1 MSPLTKRSSCNTCQD
16 LTWALDFDMQ
26 TPLSRLC
33 QAGLARGCCSLGSRL
48 EHTALQTAPTCSQG
62 RPQRCLAP
70 SQQNLKDCNALSQ
83 IVRSSEIWIISFPV
97 LQARSGRTV
106 GSFAPLVR
114 LAWIMQRTPS
124 RSTCSGLAWHRMGT
138 PSRLSPLLNQ
148 SHSYFIAAE
157 FCCTPFRRRAALHKG
172 WRLRAWSS
180 DEVQNM
186 TMP

>member
-1 MSPLTKRSSCNTCQD
+1 MSPLMKRSSCNTCQAS
-16 LTWALDFDMQ
+16 TWALDFDMQ

-33 QAGLARGCCSLGSRL
+33 QAGPAQGCRSRGSTWKRI
-48 EHTALQTAPTCSQG
+48 ALQTAPTSSQG

-83 IVRSSEIWIISFPV
+83 IVRSSEVWNISFPV
-97 LQARSGRTV
+97 LQDRSSRTV

-114 LAWIMQRTPS
+114 PAWTMQSTPS
-124 RSTCSGLAWHRMGT
+124 RSTCLGLAWHRMDT
-138 PSRLSPLLNQ
+138 PSRLFPLLNQ

-157 FCCTPFRRRAALHKG
+157 FCCTPFRRMATLHKG
-172 WRLRAWSS
+172 WRLRSWSS
-180 DEVQNM
+180 DAVQNM